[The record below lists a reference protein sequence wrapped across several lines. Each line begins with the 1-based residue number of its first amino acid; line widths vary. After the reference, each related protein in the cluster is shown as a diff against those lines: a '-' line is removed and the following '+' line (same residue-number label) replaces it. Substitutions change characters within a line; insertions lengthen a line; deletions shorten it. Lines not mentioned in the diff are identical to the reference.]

1 MYIKYDE
8 SELFEFFECEPVP
21 VGDDDSGDLIFTYS
35 DNEFK
40 LILFLST
47 YEMYVNISI
56 TYKDNIV
63 YSQKYSNVLE
73 INQIERQNIKIV
85 LKNGNT
91 LILKKNPQIGVIAE

>member
-1 MYIKYDE
+1 MYIRYDE

-21 VGDDDSGDLIFTYS
+21 VGDDNGGDLIFTYS

-73 INQIERQNIKIV
+73 INQIERLNIKIV
-85 LKNGNT
+85 LKDGNT

>member
-1 MYIKYDE
+1 MMNLSFWI
-8 SELFEFFECEPVP
+8 FECEPVP
-21 VGDDDSGDLIFTYS
+21 VGDDDAGDLIFTYS

-63 YSQKYSNVLE
+63 YSQS
-73 INQIERQNIKIV
+73 IV
-85 LKNGNT
+85 MYWR
-91 LILKKNPQIGVIAE
+91 LIR

>member
-21 VGDDDSGDLIFTYS
+21 VGDDAGDLIFTYS

-85 LKNGNT
+85 LKDGNT

>member
-8 SELFEFFECEPVP
+8 SELLNFWMWASTCWRWWC
-21 VGDDDSGDLIFTYS
+21 GRLDFTYS

-85 LKNGNT
+85 LKDGNT

>member
-21 VGDDDSGDLIFTYS
+21 VGDDDAGDLIFTYS

-47 YEMYVNISI
+47 YETVSY
-56 TYKDNIV
+56 TH
-63 YSQKYSNVLE
+63 L
-73 INQIERQNIKIV
+73 
-85 LKNGNT
+85 T
-91 LILKKNPQIGVIAE
+91 LPTIA

>member
-21 VGDDDSGDLIFTYS
+21 VGDDDAGDLILTYS

-85 LKNGNT
+85 LKDGNT

>member
-21 VGDDDSGDLIFTYS
+21 VGDDDAGDLIFTYS

-56 TYKDNIV
+56 
-63 YSQKYSNVLE
+63 SQKYSNVLE

-85 LKNGNT
+85 LKDGNT

>member
-21 VGDDDSGDLIFTYS
+21 VGDDDAGDLIFTYS

-47 YEMYVNISI
+47 YEMYVNI
-56 TYKDNIV
+56 
-63 YSQKYSNVLE
+63 L
-73 INQIERQNIKIV
+73 
-85 LKNGNT
+85 LKSFFIQR
-91 LILKKNPQIGVIAE
+91 LPQFEDSSLV

>member
-8 SELFEFFECEPVP
+8 SELFEFFEFDPVRFW
-21 VGDDDSGDLIFTYS
+21 DDDAGDLIFTYS

-85 LKNGNT
+85 LKDGNT

>member
-21 VGDDDSGDLIFTYS
+21 VGDDDAGDLIFTYS

-47 YEMYVNISI
+47 YSNIFPFLS
-56 TYKDNIV
+56 YEK
-63 YSQKYSNVLE
+63 
-73 INQIERQNIKIV
+73 
-85 LKNGNT
+85 
-91 LILKKNPQIGVIAE
+91 

>member
-1 MYIKYDE
+1 
-8 SELFEFFECEPVP
+8 
-21 VGDDDSGDLIFTYS
+21 
-35 DNEFK
+35 
-40 LILFLST
+40 
-47 YEMYVNISI
+47 MYVNISI

>member
-21 VGDDDSGDLIFTYS
+21 VGDHDAGDLIFTYS

-85 LKNGNT
+85 LKDGNT

>member
-21 VGDDDSGDLIFTYS
+21 VGDDDAGDLIFTYS

-40 LILFLST
+40 
-47 YEMYVNISI
+47 SI

-85 LKNGNT
+85 LKDGNT

>member
-8 SELFEFFECEPVP
+8 SELFEFFECEPAT
-21 VGDDDSGDLIFTYS
+21 VGDEDGGDLIYTYS
-35 DNEFK
+35 DNKFK

-63 YSQKYSNVLE
+63 YSQKYSDVLE
-73 INQIERQNIKIV
+73 INQIEQQIIKIV
-85 LKNGNT
+85 LKDGNP
-91 LILKKNPQIGVIAE
+91 LILKKSPQIGVIAE

>member
-21 VGDDDSGDLIFTYS
+21 VGDDDAGDLIFTYS

-47 YEMYVNISI
+47 YEMYWLYIS
-56 TYKDNIV
+56 
-63 YSQKYSNVLE
+63 E
-73 INQIERQNIKIV
+73 IRYFTAVRSSRGRATK
-85 LKNGNT
+85 
-91 LILKKNPQIGVIAE
+91 

>member
-21 VGDDDSGDLIFTYS
+21 VVDDDAGDLIFTYS

-85 LKNGNT
+85 LKDGNT

>member
-21 VGDDDSGDLIFTYS
+21 VGDDDAGDLIFTYS

-47 YEMYVNISI
+47 NVCEYIYYVQRQ
-56 TYKDNIV
+56 
-63 YSQKYSNVLE
+63 YSL
-73 INQIERQNIKIV
+73 
-85 LKNGNT
+85 
-91 LILKKNPQIGVIAE
+91 

>member
-21 VGDDDSGDLIFTYS
+21 VGDGDAGDLIFTYS

-85 LKNGNT
+85 LKDGNT

>member
-1 MYIKYDE
+1 MHKLLVI
-8 SELFEFFECEPVP
+8 
-21 VGDDDSGDLIFTYS
+21 
-35 DNEFK
+35 

-85 LKNGNT
+85 LKDGNT

>member
-21 VGDDDSGDLIFTYS
+21 VGDDDAGDLIFMYS

-85 LKNGNT
+85 LKDGNT

>member
-21 VGDDDSGDLIFTYS
+21 VGDDDAGDLIFTYS
-35 DNEFK
+35 
-40 LILFLST
+40 
-47 YEMYVNISI
+47 
-56 TYKDNIV
+56 DNIV

-85 LKNGNT
+85 LKDGNT

>member
-21 VGDDDSGDLIFTYS
+21 VWDDDAGDLIFTYS

-85 LKNGNT
+85 LKDGNT

>member
-1 MYIKYDE
+1 MYIKYGE

-21 VGDDDSGDLIFTYS
+21 DGDDDAGDLIFTYS

-85 LKNGNT
+85 LNDGNT

>member
-8 SELFEFFECEPVP
+8 SELFEFFECEPVS
-21 VGDDDSGDLIFTYS
+21 VGDDDAGDLICTYS

>member
-21 VGDDDSGDLIFTYS
+21 VGDDDAGDLISTYS

-85 LKNGNT
+85 LKDGNT

>member
-21 VGDDDSGDLIFTYS
+21 VGDDDAGDLIITYS

-85 LKNGNT
+85 LKDGNT

>member
-1 MYIKYDE
+1 MYIKYDA

-21 VGDDDSGDLIFTYS
+21 VRDDDVGDLIFTYS

-73 INQIERQNIKIV
+73 INQIERLNIKIV
-85 LKNGNT
+85 LKDGNT
-91 LILKKNPQIGVIAE
+91 LILKKKPQIGVIAE

>member
-1 MYIKYDE
+1 MYIRYDE

-21 VGDDDSGDLIFTYS
+21 VGDDNGGDLIFTYS
-35 DNEFK
+35 DSEFK

-63 YSQKYSNVLE
+63 YSQKYNDVLE
-73 INQIERQNIKIV
+73 INLIEQQIVKIV
-85 LKNGNT
+85 LKDGKS
-91 LILKKNPQIGVIAE
+91 LILKKNPQVGVISE

>member
-21 VGDDDSGDLIFTYS
+21 VGDDDAGDLIFTYS

-85 LKNGNT
+85 LNDGNT